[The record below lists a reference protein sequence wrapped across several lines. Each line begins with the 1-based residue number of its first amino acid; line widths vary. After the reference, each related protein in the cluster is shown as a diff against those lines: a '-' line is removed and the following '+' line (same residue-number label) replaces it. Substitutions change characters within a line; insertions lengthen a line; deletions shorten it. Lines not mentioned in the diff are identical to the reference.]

1 MKKVLSILSA
11 SSMLLALCSSADA
24 FGGSITVDGTKYEW
38 KAETEIEN
46 QLILD
51 CINDII
57 NGSQSLNDNIDY
69 YLNSSTV
76 DSQDAINVFTNVY
89 NSLGE

>member
-1 MKKVLSILSA
+1 MKKVLYVLLA
-11 SSMLLALCSSADA
+11 SSMLLASCSSADT
-24 FGGSITVDGTKYEW
+24 FGGSITVDGIKYEW
-38 KAETEIEN
+38 IAETETEN
-46 QLILD
+46 QLIID

-76 DSQDAINVFTNVY
+76 DSQDVIDVFTNVY
-89 NSLGE
+89 NSLE

>member
-1 MKKVLSILSA
+1 MKKVLSILLA
-11 SSMLLALCSSADA
+11 SSVLLASCSSTTT
-24 FGGSITVDGTKYEW
+24 FGGSITVDGNRYEW

-46 QLILD
+46 QLIID
-51 CINDII
+51 CINDIM

-76 DSQDAINVFTNVY
+76 DSQDIIDVFTNVY
-89 NSLGE
+89 NSLEE